1 MRWIRRSFPRACPK
15 AVGVFGPSLGRRRVP
30 GGAWVRLGLAL
41 AILALVLQGLP
52 PFPAGKGKTEAG
64 LHAKGPA
71 WVPKEDRQGNGLT
84 PLAQAPTRP
93 PHFSVKPQNRE
104 AKPPSLE
111 TSSPSHL
118 YLLYGRLQMDGG

>member
-1 MRWIRRSFPRACPK
+1 MRWIRRSFSGAC
-15 AVGVFGPSLGRRRVP
+15 PSLGHWKIP
-30 GGAWVRLGLAL
+30 GNAWGRLGLAL

-52 PFPAGKGKTEAG
+52 PFPAGKGKEEAG

-71 WVPKEDRQGNGLT
+71 WVLKEDRQGNGLT

-93 PHFSVKPQNRE
+93 PHFSLKPQNRK

-111 TSSPSHL
+111 ASSSSHL